1 MGTSNNIDCGCEEY
15 CTCENISAVCV
26 LYEGVHLNL
35 LDTYHGENLEELF
48 IQIESLFQD
57 IYDKLNGSLYTNI
70 GTGAQVFKKVNYLT
84 QAEFRSF
91 TSDDSIDVTQNDDDI
106 NFAINQA
113 WVEALIPDESISVTN
128 VVNGHRIATITN
140 EDSVSVDIDEVVT
153 TLVDNGDKTF
163 TYTNELGVPSTFDA
177 GATESLT
184 TVTNTI
190 TGKRIATY
198 TNENG
203 AIVNI
208 NETVTTLTNNAD
220 NSLTYVNENG
230 ASFSYT
236 PLLSSTTQRGL
247 IELATTA
254 EVLTGTDNER
264 AITALGLSA
273 RTATQ
278 TRTGLIELATSV
290 EANGLTDTTKAITP
304 ATIPIASETQQ
315 GIVERATQAEVN
327 SGSDTTRYVT
337 PATLQNKLDDFTI
350 TQTISQYQEIV
361 VNSWSQYVPQTV
373 SHTLGTI
380 PKIVQLTLRCGSSAF
395 GYATGEEIEI
405 KHHFQVRPD
414 SPQAF
419 GISLSKTTTNIR
431 LKVAHSFTIPID
443 IGVNSGGAA
452 RTSISSSSDTGNFRI
467 VLRLFA

>member
-1 MGTSNNIDCGCEEY
+1 MISTTENCGCEEY
-15 CTCENISAVCV
+15 CGCDNISAVCV
-26 LYEGVHLNL
+26 LYEGVDLTL
-35 LDTYHGENLEELF
+35 LDTYDGENLEELF
-48 IQIESLFQD
+48 IQIESLFQN

-91 TSDDSIDVTQNDDDI
+91 TSDNSIDITQNDDDI
-106 NFAINQA
+106 NFAVNQS

-128 VVNGHRIATITN
+128 TVSGHRIATITN

-163 TYTNELGVPSTFDA
+163 TYTNELGIPSTFDA
-177 GATESLT
+177 GATET
-184 TVTNTI
+184 TTTITNTI
-190 TGKRIATY
+190 SGKRIATY

-220 NSLTYVNENG
+220 NSLTYINENG

-236 PLLSSTTQRGL
+236 PLSSSTTQKGL

-254 EVLTGTDNER
+254 EVLAGTDNER

-278 TRTGLIELATSV
+278 TRTGLIELATSA

-327 SGSDTTRYVT
+327 SGSDTTKYVT
-337 PATLQNKLDDFTI
+337 PATLQNKLDNFSI
-350 TQTISQYQEIV
+350 SQTISQYQEIV
-361 VNSWSQYVPQTV
+361 INSWARYVPQTV
-373 SHTLGTI
+373 SHTLGTV
-380 PKIVQLTLRCGSSAF
+380 PRLLQLSLRCTSAAY
-395 GYATGEEIEI
+395 GYSVGEEVEVGY
-405 KHHFQVRPD
+405 HFQSRPD

-419 GISLSKTTTNIR
+419 GVSLSKTSTNIKF
-431 LKVAHSFTIPID
+431 KVAHAFTIPENITT
-443 IGVNSGGAA
+443 NTGGAS
-452 RTSISSSSDTGNFRI
+452 RVDIDGSSDTGNFKI
-467 VLRLFA
+467 VIRVFA